1 MIIDVHV
8 EYRCISFCLSKG
20 NYYINI
26 SYNEEMFSN
35 FFPKIYIKY
44 PFMSVLRGLVQHF
57 LLGVLGH
64 IFSWGFH
71 FCHFFILS
79 MIFIKCAI
87 FQCCFIP
94 RDRTRQLSM
103 PLAIFQGSLCE
114 AHIIPEID
122 ITTKFIH
129 CFYHFVSSCFVLCLP
144 CFCFS
149 HTLSI

>member
-57 LLGVLGH
+57 LLGVLRH
-64 IFSWGFH
+64 IFPWGFH

-87 FQCCFIP
+87 FQFASFLE
-94 RDRTRQLSM
+94 T
-103 PLAIFQGSLCE
+103 E
-114 AHIIPEID
+114 PE
-122 ITTKFIH
+122 
-129 CFYHFVSSCFVLCLP
+129 SCRCLWP
-144 CFCFS
+144 YS
-149 HTLSI
+149 RVHSVRHTLYLRLISQPSLSTVSTILFPFFIIVKCT